1 MTGVLVL
8 ASTRTQI
15 ADYVDKIFLVYW
27 ILIIAYILVQWY
39 VGFGGRIPYARW
51 SSAVLGFLRDSV
63 EPYLRIF
70 RRFIPS
76 FGGLDLS
83 PIVAIFVLFFVQRIV
98 VNLISG

>member
-1 MTGVLVL
+1 MTALVVL
-8 ASTRTQI
+8 ASTRTEI

-27 ILIIAYILVQWY
+27 ILIIGYIVVQWY

-83 PIVAIFVLFFVQRIV
+83 PIAAIFVLFLVQRIV
-98 VNLISG
+98 VNLIEG

>member
-1 MTGVLVL
+1 MTALIL
-8 ASTRTQI
+8 ATTRNDI
-15 ADYVDKIFLVYW
+15 ADYVDKVFLVYW
-27 ILIIAYILVQWY
+27 ILIIAYIVVQWY

-76 FGGLDLS
+76 IGGLDLS
-83 PIVAIFVLFFVQRIV
+83 PIAAIIVLGVVQRIV
-98 VNLISG
+98 VNLIDG

>member
-1 MTGVLVL
+1 MTAALVL

-15 ADYVDKIFLVYW
+15 GDYVDKVFLVYW

-51 SSAVLGFLRDSV
+51 SSAALGFLRDSV

-98 VNLISG
+98 VNLIQG